1 MPKLVLNNAL
11 VTFASTDLS
20 SSISSVTLSTA
31 YDIIDVTS
39 FGDLAKRRIA
49 GLADNSV
56 SFEFLQDYASG
67 SVEATIFPLLGT
79 AVACEVRPVN
89 TSVSA
94 TNPKYN
100 FSVLVAEWTPLNGS
114 VGSLATA
121 SVTWPISGEITK
133 STS

>member
-39 FGDLAKRRIA
+39 FGDTAKRRIA

-67 SVEATIFPLLGT
+67 SVEATIYPLLGT

-100 FSVLVAEWTPLNGS
+100 FSVLVAELTPLNGS